1 MIQRMSFGSVF
12 VRDQDVAIDFYVNKL
27 GFELTRD
34 ETLPHGFRWVTVRPK
49 GQAELQLI
57 LFKPTVGKKLGEEDV
72 AHIYDLM
79 EKGAFGAGVFETADC
94 QRTYE
99 ELAGRGVEFL
109 SPPKE
114 QFYGTEAVFKDPF
127 GNWFSLTQRA

>member
-49 GQAELQLI
+49 GQTELQLI
-57 LFKPTVGKKLGEEDV
+57 LFKPTVGKKLGEDDV
-72 AHIYDLM
+72 ARIYELM
-79 EKGAFGAGVFETADC
+79 DKGAFGAGVFETADC

-99 ELAGRGVEFL
+99 ELTGRGVEFL
-109 SPPKE
+109 SPPKQ

-127 GNWFSLTQRA
+127 GNWFSLTQQT